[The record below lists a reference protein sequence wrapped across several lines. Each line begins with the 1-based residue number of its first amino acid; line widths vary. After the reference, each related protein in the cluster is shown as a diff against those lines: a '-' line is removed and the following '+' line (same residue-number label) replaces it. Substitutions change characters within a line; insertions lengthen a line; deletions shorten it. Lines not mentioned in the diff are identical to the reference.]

1 MEQLS
6 LSPSL
11 ATHLPKSGSAPLWI
25 NKAHKVKMK
34 DPLCLLI
41 VGNDSAVVGL
51 LKEALQEWGY
61 DVVTAGNGWEAL
73 IVVGRHSVS
82 GILVD
87 MDMPIMDGRTMLN
100 ELRWLGYQIPVLIM
114 SEKSNERTRHQVL
127 MEGAQGFFSKPPHLP
142 SLQQTCSQIFR
153 KYGWKRMM
161 APTFPLV

>member
-11 ATHLPKSGSAPLWI
+11 ATNLPKSGFAPFWL
-25 NKAHKVKMK
+25 NKSHEVKIK
-34 DPLCLLI
+34 DPQCLLI

-73 IVVGRHSVS
+73 VVAGSRSVD
-82 GILVD
+82 GMLVALH
-87 MDMPIMDGRTMLN
+87 MPIMDGRTMLS
-100 ELRWLGYQIPVLIM
+100 ELRWLGHQMPVLMM
-114 SEKSNERTRHQVL
+114 SGESDEPILPQLL

-142 SLQQTCSQIFR
+142 SLQQTCRQVFG
-153 KYGWKRMM
+153 KYGVEKEDASYLSR
-161 APTFPLV
+161 